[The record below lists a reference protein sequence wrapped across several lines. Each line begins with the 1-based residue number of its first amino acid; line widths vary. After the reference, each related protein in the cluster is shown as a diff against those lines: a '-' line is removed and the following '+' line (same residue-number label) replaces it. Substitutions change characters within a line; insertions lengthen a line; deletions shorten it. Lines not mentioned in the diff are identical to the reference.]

1 MRSDRLG
8 RSSVVGQTRLAMVG
22 VAALS
27 IAVVFVIF
35 FFAWMQFTVSVRTQ
49 ELSRQ
54 VTALAAGLSA
64 GGPLEESVEGEIGL
78 RERLFRV
85 QAGLIGA
92 RLLITDALGEVT
104 LTTVTGG
111 QGPSRVDTK
120 ALGEPDANGTLA
132 AVLPSEDNVRMLVV
146 AVPLSGS
153 SAGWLVALQ
162 PVREI
167 AGVRIGVALLLFG
180 SATIAIFVAWVVG
193 SYLAHRLT
201 APLLRLR
208 SGVEAITAGEWGHQV
223 DVEGAIE
230 IASLAATF
238 NEMSSRV
245 ADAYTAQKHFVGDVS
260 HELRTPI
267 TSIQGFAGALL
278 DGTAGDEE
286 TARRFASVI
295 KQEAQRLSNLTETL
309 LALADLDAGR
319 VDVARASIDTAALS
333 DTLRSRHAEQ
343 AEAKSLRFDIEALAG
358 CSTQP
363 LGDDARV
370 LQVASALVS
379 NALRCTP
386 TGGTIRVSAE
396 AGGGMWRLVVEDSGP
411 GVPPED
417 RERIFER
424 FVRLD
429 SSRASAEGGSGL
441 GLSICARLM
450 GLMDGRIRVGESLLG
465 GARFEVELPCA

>member
-1 MRSDRLG
+1 MRRDRLE
-8 RSSVVGQTRLAMVG
+8 RSSVVGQTRLAMVA

-27 IAVVFVIF
+27 VAVVFVIF
-35 FFAWMQFTVSVRTQ
+35 FFAWMEFTVSVRTA

-54 VTALAAGLSA
+54 VVALAGGLSA
-64 GGPLEESVEGEIGL
+64 GGPLETSATNEIGL
-78 RERLFRV
+78 RERIFRV

-92 RLLITDALGEVT
+92 SLLVTDGSGDVT
-104 LTTVTGG
+104 LTTVSGAAGTA
-111 QGPSRVDTK
+111 RVDIG
-120 ALGEPDANGTLA
+120 ALGKPDAYGTLTE
-132 AVLPSEDNVRMLVV
+132 VLPSEGNVRMLVV

-153 SAGWLVALQ
+153 SAGWLVAMQ

-167 AGVRIGVALLLFG
+167 ADVRFGVALLLFG

-193 SYLAHRLT
+193 SFLAHRLT

-230 IASLAATF
+230 VAALASTF
-238 NEMSSRV
+238 NEMSARV
-245 ADAYTAQKHFVGDVS
+245 ADAYAAQKHFVGDVS

-278 DGTAGDEE
+278 DGTAADEE
-286 TARRFASVI
+286 TARRFAGVI
-295 KQEAQRLSNLTETL
+295 KQEAQRLGNLTETL

-319 VDVARASIDTAALS
+319 VDIARAPVDVAALS
-333 DTLRSRHAEQ
+333 ATLRARHTDQ
-343 AEAKSLRFDIEALAG
+343 AEANSLTFDIDALVT
-358 CSTQP
+358 CPSQP
-363 LGDDARV
+363 IGDDARV
-370 LQVASALVS
+370 VQVATALIA
-379 NALRCTP
+379 NALRYTP
-386 TGGTIRVSAE
+386 TGGTVRVSAV
-396 AGGGMWRLVVEDSGP
+396 AGGGMWRLIVEDTGP
-411 GVPPED
+411 GVPLED

-429 SSRASAEGGSGL
+429 SSRASTDGGSGL
-441 GLSICARLM
+441 GLAICARLV
-450 GLMDGRIRVGESLLG
+450 GLMDGRISVRESPLG